1 MSPSEIRIAACRGIG
16 LLAPPRRA
24 LEEARRDS
32 EHAHRMSD
40 GPVMM
45 VGLDDPVAVAGVVIA
60 LAIVVGGCFMWEFLS
75 PDY

>member
-1 MSPSEIRIAACRGIG
+1 
-16 LLAPPRRA
+16 
-24 LEEARRDS
+24 
-32 EHAHRMSD
+32 
-40 GPVMM
+40 MM